1 MKSLIVQLDEPTLRA
16 LDRVAPAAKRMR
28 AEFIRAAIRKAIQA
42 TEEERTRRAYLA
54 QPDSEAEADDWSG
67 AEAWKP

>member
-16 LDRVAPAAKRMR
+16 LDRVAPPAKRMR
-28 AEFIRAAIRKAIQA
+28 AEFIRAAIRAAIRA

-54 QPDSEAEADDWSG
+54 RPDSEGEADDWSN
-67 AEAWKP
+67 ADEWKP